1 MKDNG
6 CNCNINCNINCNF
19 NGNDISE
26 QSPSK
31 IILFGEH
38 AVVDGY
44 PAISMAIDLKTHGT
58 IKKLQ
63 SDKIKVNLEDLDE
76 EIEISIGTEEEIKNF
91 LNLDI
96 NKIDKNVKYVVCAIK
111 NTLNYL
117 IYLKN
122 KNKNAPVED
131 IKNLIVPFE
140 LSLHSETPVS
150 CGLGSSASAVLTTI
164 KLVSKLLGSKLLG
177 NEFNSLSNLKM
188 AEIAY
193 SVEKEIQG
201 RASITDTYTV
211 SMGGILEITNNGY
224 NPNNL
229 NNEFVEFI
237 KTCNF
242 LIVYVEERSRKTAE
256 LVQEVGS
263 NPKKDEI
270 FSKIGQIILKLKTC
284 DDKIEFGNLM
294 VQNHMFLKELNI
306 STEKIDQ
313 VVELGSKYGLGAKL
327 TGAGGGGC
335 AIILLDENS
344 SHKNE
349 LIDNLKK
356 ISVKGIF
363 ECKMYLE

>member
-1 MKDNG
+1 MKNND
-6 CNCNINCNINCNF
+6 F
-19 NGNDISE
+19 NGNYDCNSDCNCILE

-58 IKKLQ
+58 IKKLE
-63 SDKIKVNLEDLDE
+63 SKKIKVNLEDLNE
-76 EIEISIGTEEEIKNF
+76 EIEINIETEEEIRNF
-91 LNLDI
+91 LSLDI
-96 NKIDKNVKYVVCAIK
+96 NTIDKNVKYVVCAIK

-117 IYLKN
+117 NENTNPDVNIN
-122 KNKNAPVED
+122 D
-131 IKNLIVPFE
+131 LIVPFE
-140 LSLHSETPVS
+140 LTLHSETPVS

-164 KLVSKLLGSKLLG
+164 KLVSKLLGSELLVRLLPS
-177 NEFNSLSNLKM
+177 EDFTSLSNLEM

-211 SMGGILEITNNGY
+211 SMGGILEITNNEY
-224 NPNNL
+224 DPNNL
-229 NNEFVEFI
+229 NNKFVEFI

-256 LVQEVGS
+256 LVQEVGNNS
-263 NPKKDEI
+263 KKDEI
-270 FSKIGQIILKLKTC
+270 FSKIGEIILKLKTC
-284 DDKIEFGNLM
+284 NDKVEFGNLM
-294 VQNHMFLKELNI
+294 VQNHNLLKELNI

-313 VVELGSKYGLGAKL
+313 VIELGSKYGLGAKL

-335 AIILLDENS
+335 AIILLDDDS
-344 SHKNE
+344 LHKKE

-363 ECKMYLE
+363 ECKMYLES